1 MLLQKLVLLSNFV
14 GGKTTAYMMRQISII
29 IFFFSNIFCVYAQNL
44 RLIETINDSWHFH
57 KGNIE
62 HPFSNDNSGITW
74 EKVTIPHS
82 WNTEDILDDEDGYY
96 RGEGWY
102 KKTMII
108 PQVYENQQVFL
119 MFEGVNQ
126 VTSLYVNGKTVGN
139 NHIGGYT
146 TFARDITSALESG
159 KNHIVV
165 KVNNS
170 HNDEIVPQA
179 ADFSFYGGIYRD
191 VHLIITKPVHF
202 EVANLGAN
210 AVFIRTPEVSKT
222 TAKVSVQSKLVRP
235 KKGRYYVQHKLF
247 DAENNIVKSIKSSS
261 KYKNDVFSELTI
273 SNPNL
278 WSPQNPYLYKLV
290 SEILD
295 SKGKVLDRLENPVGF
310 RWFRFDAKEGFFI
323 NDEPTKLI
331 GTCRHQ
337 DFLGKANAVSD
348 EIHRNDMKLLKEMG
362 SNFLRIAHYPQ
373 DPAIIEM
380 CNKLGFVATLEIPF
394 VDKAAANEAGKQN
407 SINMLKEAIRFNYN
421 NPAIVAWNLGNET
434 TMKAPSKLGEDYT
447 KHFISTHEVLAKTI
461 KEEDET
467 RYSYSVFFREPAYQD
482 KLGIRFTDLVGYNKY
497 YGWYVEEIEDIDK
510 NLRSLVARSLEL
522 DPDKPFILSEY
533 GGGADPRLRSYNPTR
548 FDFSIEY
555 QFLLHKAYMKAI
567 IEIPEIVG
575 ANVWNYADFQV
586 EHRKDAVPHIN
597 NKGLVSAEREK
608 KDAYYLYQAL
618 LNKKPFLA
626 IASKSWNKRSGIAD
640 YEEATFATQPITIV
654 GNGKHVELVINGKT
668 LGKQNFDFSTVTFN
682 VPFQQGQNLIEV
694 LSEKDGKTLKDFA
707 IIEFTLHPKNFKSE
721 TNPFKEIAINVGSYC
736 YFIETDNVDYLWM
749 PDKAYEKGGYG
760 YIGGDFLKHPSKRRN
775 AIGTDV
781 SVKGTENDP
790 IYQTQR
796 VGIDAYKFDVPKG
809 SYELT
814 LLLAELKTKDN
825 NVMNINANG
834 NALWSN
840 LNLKSEFGADRG
852 VAKRFLIT
860 VEDDKGITVNFN
872 ATKGKTRLSG
882 IKLRKVN

>member
-1 MLLQKLVLLSNFV
+1 MQKIITLVL
-14 GGKTTAYMMRQISII
+14 
-29 IFFFSNIFCVYAQNL
+29 FFCCITSYSQQV
-44 RLIETINDSWHFH
+44 RHIETINESWQFY
-57 KGNIE
+57 KGNLE
-62 HPFSNDNSGITW
+62 TPFAENKSISW
-74 EKVTIPHS
+74 ENVTIPHS
-82 WNTEDILDDEDGYY
+82 WNTDDILDDEAGYY
-96 RGEGWY
+96 RGDGWY
-102 KKTMII
+102 KKTMTI
-108 PQVYENQQVFL
+108 PQIYDNQQVFL

-126 VTSLYVNGKTVGN
+126 VTSLYVNGKPVGN
-139 NHIGGYT
+139 DHIGGYT
-146 TFARDITSALESG
+146 TFTRDITSTLKFG
-159 KNHIVV
+159 KNQIVV
-165 KVNNS
+165 KVNNA

-210 AVFIRTPEVSKT
+210 AIFIRTPEVSKT

-247 DAENNIVKSIKSSS
+247 DAENTIVKSIKSSS

-273 SNPNL
+273 SRPNL

-373 DPAIIEM
+373 DPAILEM
-380 CNKLGFVATLEIPF
+380 CNKMGFVATLEIPF

-407 SINMLKEAIRFNYN
+407 SINMLREAIRFNYN

-434 TMKAPSKLGEDYT
+434 TMKAPDKLGETYT
-447 KHFISTHEVLAKTI
+447 KHFISTHEALAKTI

-482 KLGIRFTDLVGYNKY
+482 KLGIRLTDLVGYNKY
-497 YGWYVEEIEDIDK
+497 YGWYIEELEDIDK
-510 NLRSLVARSLEL
+510 NLRDLVKRSLEL
-522 DPDKPFILSEY
+522 NPDKPFILSEY
-533 GGGADPRLRSYNPTR
+533 GGGADPRLRTYNPTR
-548 FDFSIEY
+548 FDFSVEY

-567 IEIPEIVG
+567 LDIPEIVG

-597 NKGLVSAEREK
+597 NKGLLSADRKK
-608 KDAYYLYQAL
+608 KDAYYLYKAL
-618 LNKKPFLA
+618 LGKTPFLK
-626 IASKSWNKRSGIAD
+626 IASKSWKKRAGIAD
-640 YEEATFATQPITIV
+640 VKGGKVATQPITIV
-654 GNGKHVELVINGKT
+654 GNLKTVELIINGKS
-668 LGKQNFDFSTVTFN
+668 LDKKAFDFSTATFDVPLKNGEN
-682 VPFQQGQNLIEV
+682 VIEV
-694 LSEKDGKTLKDFA
+694 ISENNGQVLKDFA
-707 IIEFTLHPKNFKSE
+707 TIDFTLQPKHLNSKE
-721 TNPFKEIAINVGSYC
+721 NPFKEIAINVGSYC

-749 PDKAYEKGGYG
+749 PDKAYEKGGFG
-760 YIGGDFLKHPSKRRN
+760 YVGGDFLRFKSKRRN
-775 AIGTDV
+775 NIGVDV

-814 LLLAELKTKDN
+814 LLLAELKTRDS
-825 NVMNINANG
+825 NVMNITVNG
-834 NALWSN
+834 ITLWNN

-872 ATKGKTRLSG
+872 AAKGKTRLSG